1 MRFITTVA
9 IFAAATAVFVS
20 FVGPAALWVGGVLVA
35 LVALGCIIPSSF
47 RENLRLGLG
56 IRITEGVNALATDAE
71 RAEARVNKLADEI
84 SENERTVSELRGTLN
99 HEKNN
104 FLAQLNRDLESA
116 IADYDMVNDELSAN
130 PADTT
135 LQAAAASQLDRV
147 ELARK
152 AVEDQERVVATHQA
166 TVDSAREAIERAR
179 RELTQLQGKVRSGK
193 AKEKATVTLG
203 KAASVLEAS
212 KDIANRSTGLGKDL
226 DAVDEKHEQAKA
238 RFEDA
243 QGSAS
248 DRKVAEL
255 RAQRERK
262 NTADWLAGRRGG
274 NTGGGAD
281 TASK

>member
-1 MRFITTVA
+1 MRFITTVV
-9 IFAAATAVFVS
+9 IFAAALAVFVS
-20 FVGPAALWVGGVLVA
+20 FVGSAALWVGGALVA
-35 LVALGCIIPSSF
+35 LLVLGCIIPSSF

-84 SENERTVSELRGTLN
+84 SENERKVSEMRGTLN
-99 HEKNN
+99 HERNN
-104 FLAQLNRDLESA
+104 VLAQLNRELQTA
-116 IADYDMVNDELSAN
+116 IDDYDMVNDELSAN
-130 PADTT
+130 PGDTT

-152 AVEDQERVVATHQA
+152 AVEDQEGVVATHQA
-166 TVDSAREAIERAR
+166 TADSAREAIERAR

-226 DAVDEKHEQAKA
+226 NAVDEKHEQAKA

-281 TASK
+281 KASK